1 MDLNKNL
8 LFVSNLESDSITV
21 ISMDNYDIVETIHC
35 TRISYKGKDIN
46 MMEKRFISAQLLG
59 KR

>member
-21 ISMDNYDIVETIHC
+21 ISMDNYDIVETIHA
-35 TRISYKGKDIN
+35 RQNILQ
-46 MMEKRFISAQLLG
+46 M
-59 KR
+59 